1 MTDELFREDG
11 TLRTCTGTVVS
22 AGPDGIVLDR
32 TVFYPEGGGQPGDT
46 GVLRWPGGETSIVDT
61 RKGEAGTIIHRPADG
76 ATLPPVGAEVEAA
89 IDWDRRHRHMR
100 MHTALHLICAI
111 VEAPITGAALT
122 AEKGRIDL
130 DLPEPPDK
138 EALNARLAEIIAAD
152 LPVRHDW
159 ITDAELDAN
168 PDLVKTLTV
177 QPPRGQ
183 GRVRLVAVEGI
194 DRQPCGGT
202 HVASTGEIGAVAI
215 GKVEKKGK
223 LNRRFTV
230 VFLDEQAA
238 PGR

>member
-1 MTDELFREDG
+1 MTEELFREDA
-11 TLRTCTGTVVS
+11 TLRACAATVLS
-22 AGPDGIVLDR
+22 AAAGGIVLDR

-46 GVLRWPGGETSIVDT
+46 GMLRWADGETPIIDT
-61 RKGEAGTIIHRPADG
+61 RKGDGGIVHVPAEGSPLPPAG
-76 ATLPPVGAEVEAA
+76 ATVEAV

-111 VEAPITGAALT
+111 AAAPITGAALT

-130 DLPEPPDK
+130 DLPDPPDK
-138 EALNARLAEIIAAD
+138 DALNARLAEIIRAD

-159 ITDAELDAN
+159 ISDAELDAN
-168 PDLVKTLTV
+168 PALVKTLTV

-183 GRVRLVAVEGI
+183 GRVRVVAVEGI

-215 GKVEKKGK
+215 GKIDKKGK
-223 LNRRFTV
+223 LNRRFSV
-230 VFLDEQAA
+230 VFLD
-238 PGR
+238 

>member
-1 MTDELFREDG
+1 MTDELFREDA
-11 TLRTCTGTVVS
+11 TLRACTATVLS
-22 AGPDGIVLDR
+22 AAAEGIVLDR

-46 GVLRWPGGETSIVDT
+46 GVLRWAGGGDTPIIDT
-61 RKGEAGTIIHRPADG
+61 RKGDGHVVHVPAEGAALPPAG
-76 ATLPPVGAEVEAA
+76 ATVEAV

-111 VEAPITGAALT
+111 VSAPITGAALT

-130 DLPEPPDK
+130 DLPDPPDK
-138 EALNARLAEIIAAD
+138 DALNARLAEIIRAD

-159 ITDAELDAN
+159 ISDAELDAN
-168 PDLVKTLTV
+168 PALVKTLTV

-183 GRVRLVAVEGI
+183 GRVRVVAVEGI

-215 GKVEKKGK
+215 GKIDKKGK
-223 LNRRFTV
+223 LNRRFSV
-230 VFLDEQAA
+230 VFLD
-238 PGR
+238 